1 MKKLLQKLSRWFDLN
16 LSWFVING
24 RKQDEHAKRLN
35 EKYGKTNYIN
45 SNTEYYKSYYNQMRE
60 REK

>member
-24 RKQDEHAKRLN
+24 RKQGEHAKCLK
-35 EKYGKTNYIN
+35 EKYGKGNYIN
-45 SNTEYYKSYYNQMRE
+45 GNTEYYKSYYDQMRE